1 MKYYIKTTFLTLL
14 SLILLLFV
22 LFVDT
27 TFYHVP
33 SFIKI
38 YWFERE
44 LTIIIAFLV
53 LLPVIK
59 SIFTR
64 LKLGL
69 KQTLLFIWGSIVSL
83 FLIILIPQLFLKSY
97 LVLWDN
103 NLFLAEYPLIW
114 NVVSGFCILFTISI
128 LILILLSIKEL
139 LNYRPGKFS
148 NFEMR
153 CLIWLFLI
161 FSLMLNFIEDR
172 YSFEQITIL
181 QSGFSSIIWIFGGL
195 MVIITLLISY
205 HKPWIDIL
213 NKKEKY
219 LGFIL
224 FIVVL
229 PIGIYL
235 IMSRLLLPVYAFS
248 TTVKGFALS
257 SFAFINVYMIVSF
270 LGLLFR
276 LPTASLYD
284 RVSQEILAISKISQ
298 MISLKENTSKVFDS
312 VVEYV
317 CLLTESDACWL
328 MLQNEELENLPIV
341 SSVHLSDIDRSILE
355 LPEACCLGNWVI
367 DKKEPVLV
375 HNVSTDERTVHLKM
389 LDVKWKSIL
398 AVPLFRDDSVVG
410 ILYSAKKSSY
420 AYDEKDLNTLKSF
433 GIQINIALGNADIS
447 GSAKVIDADR
457 IMSKPSVQ
465 ILNNEKIEL
474 AVSVINS
481 ASTSLTIGFVPVS
494 SKEICFYS
502 VCLTESGH
510 EMEMELRGVL
520 KTLFTLE
527 SDFNK
532 VFIKTIDIL
541 CDSKRIKD
549 LLLNLF
555 LFDEQLSEMRVVSN
569 FPLAVMCFKHS
580 SQTTISSI
588 TKMLENK
595 PDIKFHLYTCN
606 FPVKSKD
613 RILIVPDQE
622 PGKVEFEELVTALDS
637 TSVSQILEMVYK
649 KINPDSLFENQQ
661 ISGLISAIKFK

>member
-1 MKYYIKTTFLTLL
+1 MKYYIKTTCLTLF

-38 YWFERE
+38 YRFERE

-53 LLPVIK
+53 LFPVIK

-83 FLIILIPQLFLKSY
+83 FLMILLPQLFLKSF

-103 NLFLAEYPLIW
+103 NPFLAEYPLIW
-114 NVVSGFCILFTISI
+114 NVVSGFCTLITISI

-148 NFEMR
+148 NFEIKF
-153 CLIWLFLI
+153 LIWLFII

-195 MVIITLLISY
+195 MIIVSLLISY

-224 FIVVL
+224 CIVVL

-235 IMSRLLLPVYAFS
+235 IISHWLLPVYAFS

-257 SFAFINVYMIVSF
+257 SFAFINVYVTVSF

-284 RVSQEILAISKISQ
+284 RISQEILSISKISQ
-298 MISLKENTSKVFDS
+298 MISLKEKTSQVFDS
-312 VVEYV
+312 VVEYA

-328 MLQNEELENLPIV
+328 MLQDEELENSPIV
-341 SSVHLSDIDRSILE
+341 SSVHLSDIDRSTLE
-355 LPEACCLGNWVI
+355 RPEAYCLGNWVI
-367 DKKEPVLV
+367 DTGEPALV
-375 HNVSTDERTVHLKM
+375 HNISTDERTVHLKM

-398 AVPLFRDDSVVG
+398 AVPLFNDDSVIGV
-410 ILYSAKKSSY
+410 LYSAKKTSY
-420 AYDEKDLNTLKSF
+420 AYDENDLNTLKSF
-433 GIQINIALGNADIS
+433 GIQINIALGNSDVS
-447 GSAKVIDADR
+447 GSAKVIEADR
-457 IMSKPSVQ
+457 ITSKPPIQ

-481 ASTSLTIGFVPVS
+481 ASTGLTIGFVPVS

-502 VCLTESGH
+502 ACLTESRQDAGL
-510 EMEMELRGVL
+510 ELRGIL

-532 VFIKTIDIL
+532 VFKKTIDIL
-541 CDSKRIKD
+541 CDRKRIKD

-555 LFDEQLSEMRVVSN
+555 LFDEQLSEIRGVSN
-569 FPLAVMCFKHS
+569 FPLAVICFKHS
-580 SQTTISSI
+580 SQTTISST
-588 TKMLENK
+588 TKMLENI
-595 PDIKFHLYTCN
+595 PGTEFNLHTCN
-606 FPVKSKD
+606 FPVKSED
-613 RILIVPDQE
+613 RILITPDQE

-637 TSVSQILEMVYK
+637 TSVSQILETVYK
-649 KINPDSLFENQQ
+649 KINPDSLLENQQ
-661 ISGLISAIKFK
+661 ISGLTSAIKVK

>member
-14 SLILLLFV
+14 SLVLLLLV
-22 LFVDT
+22 IFVDT
-27 TFYHVP
+27 TFYRVP

-38 YWFERE
+38 YRFERE

-53 LLPVIK
+53 LFPVIK

-83 FLIILIPQLFLKSY
+83 FLMILLPQLFLKNY

-114 NVVSGFCILFTISI
+114 NAVSGFCTLITISI

-139 LNYRPGKFS
+139 LNYKPGKFS

-153 CLIWLFLI
+153 FLIWLFLI

-181 QSGFSSIIWIFGGL
+181 QSGFSSIIWILGGL
-195 MVIITLLISY
+195 MIIVMLLISC
-205 HKPWIDIL
+205 HKSWIDIL

-224 FIVVL
+224 CIVLL

-235 IMSRLLLPVYAFS
+235 IMSHWLLPVYAFS

-257 SFAFINVYMIVSF
+257 SIAFINVYVIVSF

-284 RVSQEILAISKISQ
+284 RVTQEILAISKISQ
-298 MISLKENTSKVFDS
+298 MISLRENTSQVFDS
-312 VVEYV
+312 VVEYA

-328 MLQNEELENLPIV
+328 MLQDEELENSPIV
-341 SSVHLSDIDRSILE
+341 SSIHLSDIDRSTLE
-355 LPEACCLGNWVI
+355 QPEACCLGNWVI
-367 DKKEPVLV
+367 DTKEPALV
-375 HNVSTDERTVHLKM
+375 HNISTDERTVHLKM
-389 LDVKWKSIL
+389 LDVKWKSVL

-410 ILYSAKKSSY
+410 VLYSAKKTSY
-420 AYDEKDLNTLKSF
+420 AYNEKDLNTLKSF
-433 GIQINIALGNADIS
+433 GIQINIALGNSDMS
-447 GSAKVIDADR
+447 GSAKVLEADR
-457 IMSKPSVQ
+457 ITSKPTIQ

-474 AVSVINS
+474 AVSAINS
-481 ASTSLTIGFVPVS
+481 ASTNLTIGFVPVS
-494 SKEICFYS
+494 SKETCFYS
-502 VCLTESGH
+502 VCLTESGQK
-510 EMEMELRGVL
+510 MEMELRGIL

-555 LFDEQLSEMRVVSN
+555 LFDEQLSEIRGASN
-569 FPLAVMCFKHS
+569 FPVAVMCFKHS
-580 SQTTISSI
+580 SQTIMPSK

-595 PDIKFHLYTCN
+595 PDIEFNLHTCN
-606 FPVKSKD
+606 FPVKSED
-613 RILIVPDQE
+613 RILITPDQE
-622 PGKVEFEELVTALDS
+622 FGKVEFEELITALDS
-637 TSVSQILEMVYK
+637 ISASQILEMVYK
-649 KINPDSLFENQQ
+649 KVNPDALFENQQ
-661 ISGLISAIKFK
+661 ISGLISAIKVM

>member
-1 MKYYIKTTFLTLL
+1 
-14 SLILLLFV
+14 
-22 LFVDT
+22 
-27 TFYHVP
+27 
-33 SFIKI
+33 
-38 YWFERE
+38 
-44 LTIIIAFLV
+44 
-53 LLPVIK
+53 
-59 SIFTR
+59 
-64 LKLGL
+64 
-69 KQTLLFIWGSIVSL
+69 
-83 FLIILIPQLFLKSY
+83 
-97 LVLWDN
+97 
-103 NLFLAEYPLIW
+103 
-114 NVVSGFCILFTISI
+114 
-128 LILILLSIKEL
+128 
-139 LNYRPGKFS
+139 
-148 NFEMR
+148 
-153 CLIWLFLI
+153 
-161 FSLMLNFIEDR
+161 
-172 YSFEQITIL
+172 
-181 QSGFSSIIWIFGGL
+181 

-595 PDIKFHLYTCN
+595 PDI
-606 FPVKSKD
+606 
-613 RILIVPDQE
+613 
-622 PGKVEFEELVTALDS
+622 
-637 TSVSQILEMVYK
+637 
-649 KINPDSLFENQQ
+649 
-661 ISGLISAIKFK
+661 

>member
-38 YWFERE
+38 YRFERE

-53 LLPVIK
+53 LFPVIK

-64 LKLGL
+64 LKLSL

-83 FLIILIPQLFLKSY
+83 FLIILVPQLFLKSY

-103 NLFLAEYPLIW
+103 NPFLAEYPLIW
-114 NVVSGFCILFTISI
+114 NAISCFCTLITISI

-161 FSLMLNFIEDR
+161 FALMLNFIEDR

-181 QSGFSSIIWIFGGL
+181 QSGFSSIIWIFGAL
-195 MVIITLLISY
+195 MVIVTLLISF

-224 FIVVL
+224 CIVVL

-235 IMSRLLLPVYAFS
+235 IMSHWLLPVYAFS

-257 SFAFINVYMIVSF
+257 SFAFINVYVIVSF

-284 RVSQEILAISKISQ
+284 RVTQEILAISRISQ
-298 MISLKENTSKVFDS
+298 MISLKENTSQVFDS
-312 VVEYV
+312 VVEYA

-328 MLQNEELENLPIV
+328 TLQDEELENLLIV
-341 SSVHLSDIDRSILE
+341 SSVHLSDIDRSTLE
-355 LPEACCLGNWVI
+355 RPEACCLGNWVI
-367 DKKEPVLV
+367 DTKEPALV
-375 HNVSTDERTVHLKM
+375 HNISTDERTVHLKM
-389 LDVKWKSIL
+389 LDMKWKSIL
-398 AVPLFRDDSVVG
+398 AVPLFRDDFVIGV
-410 ILYSAKKSSY
+410 LYSAKKTSY

-433 GIQINIALGNADIS
+433 GIQINIALGNSDMS

-457 IMSKPSVQ
+457 ITSKPSVQ

-474 AVSVINS
+474 AVSAINS
-481 ASTSLTIGFVPVS
+481 ASTGLTIGFVPVS
-494 SKEICFYS
+494 CKEICFYS
-502 VCLTESGH
+502 VCLTASGQDAGL
-510 EMEMELRGVL
+510 ELRGIL
-520 KTLFTLE
+520 RTLFTLE
-527 SDFNK
+527 SDLNK
-532 VFIKTIDIL
+532 VFKKTIDIL
-541 CDSKRIKD
+541 CDRKRIKD
-549 LLLNLF
+549 LLLYLL
-555 LFDEQLSEMRVVSN
+555 LFDEQLMEIRGVSN
-569 FPLAVMCFKHS
+569 FPLAVMRFRHS
-580 SQTTISSI
+580 SQTIISSTI
-588 TKMLENK
+588 KMLENK
-595 PDIKFHLYTCN
+595 PDIEFNLHTCN
-606 FPVKSKD
+606 FPVKSED
-613 RILIVPDQE
+613 RILIIPDQE
-622 PGKVEFEELVTALDS
+622 PGKVEFEEFVTALNS
-637 TSVSQILEMVYK
+637 TSASQILEMVYK

-661 ISGLISAIKFK
+661 ISGLISAIKVK

>member
-1 MKYYIKTTFLTLL
+1 M
-14 SLILLLFV
+14 ILL
-22 LFVDT
+22 
-27 TFYHVP
+27 
-33 SFIKI
+33 
-38 YWFERE
+38 
-44 LTIIIAFLV
+44 
-53 LLPVIK
+53 
-59 SIFTR
+59 
-64 LKLGL
+64 
-69 KQTLLFIWGSIVSL
+69 
-83 FLIILIPQLFLKSY
+83 PQLFLKNY

-114 NVVSGFCILFTISI
+114 NAVSGFCTLITISI

-139 LNYRPGKFS
+139 LNYKPGKFS

-153 CLIWLFLI
+153 FLIWLFLI

-181 QSGFSSIIWIFGGL
+181 QSGFSSIIWILGGL
-195 MVIITLLISY
+195 MIIVTLLISY

-224 FIVVL
+224 CIVLL

-235 IMSRLLLPVYAFS
+235 IMSHWLLPVYAFS

-257 SFAFINVYMIVSF
+257 SIAFINVYVIVSF

-284 RVSQEILAISKISQ
+284 RVTQEILAISKISQ
-298 MISLKENTSKVFDS
+298 MISLRENTSQVFDS
-312 VVEYV
+312 VVEYA

-328 MLQNEELENLPIV
+328 MLQDEELENSPIV
-341 SSVHLSDIDRSILE
+341 SSIHLSDIDSSTLE
-355 LPEACCLGNWVI
+355 QPEACCLGNWVI
-367 DKKEPVLV
+367 DTKEPALV
-375 HNVSTDERTVHLKM
+375 HNISTDERTVHLKM
-389 LDVKWKSIL
+389 LDVKWKSVL

-410 ILYSAKKSSY
+410 VLYSAKKTSY
-420 AYDEKDLNTLKSF
+420 AYNEKDLNTLKSF
-433 GIQINIALGNADIS
+433 GIQINIALGNSDMS
-447 GSAKVIDADR
+447 GSAKVLEADR
-457 IMSKPSVQ
+457 ITSKPTIQ

-474 AVSVINS
+474 AVSAINS
-481 ASTSLTIGFVPVS
+481 ASTGLTIGFVPVS

-502 VCLTESGH
+502 VCLTESGQK
-510 EMEMELRGVL
+510 MEMELRGIL

-555 LFDEQLSEMRVVSN
+555 LFDEQLSEIRGASN

-580 SQTTISSI
+580 SQTIMPSK

-595 PDIKFHLYTCN
+595 PDIEFNLYTCN
-606 FPVKSKD
+606 FPVKSED
-613 RILIVPDQE
+613 RILITPDQE
-622 PGKVEFEELVTALDS
+622 FGKVEFEELITALDS
-637 TSVSQILEMVYK
+637 ISASQILEMVYK
-649 KINPDSLFENQQ
+649 KVNPDALFENQQ
-661 ISGLISAIKFK
+661 ISGLISAIKVM

>member
-14 SLILLLFV
+14 SLILLLFI

-38 YWFERE
+38 YRFERE

-53 LLPVIK
+53 LFPVIK

-64 LKLGL
+64 LKLSL

-83 FLIILIPQLFLKSY
+83 FLIILVPQLFLKSY

-103 NLFLAEYPLIW
+103 NPFLAEYPLIW
-114 NVVSGFCILFTISI
+114 NIVSGFCTLFTISI

-139 LNYRPGKFS
+139 LDYRPGKFS

-161 FSLMLNFIEDR
+161 FALMLNFIEDR

-195 MVIITLLISY
+195 MTIVTLLISY

-224 FIVVL
+224 CIFAL

-235 IMSRLLLPVYAFS
+235 IMSYWLLPVYAFS

-257 SFAFINVYMIVSF
+257 SFAFINVYVIVSF

-284 RVSQEILAISKISQ
+284 RVTQEILAISKISQ
-298 MISLKENTSKVFDS
+298 MISLKENTSQVFDS

-328 MLQNEELENLPIV
+328 MLQDKELENLPIV
-341 SSVHLSDIDRSILE
+341 SSVHLSDIDRLTLE
-355 LPEACCLGNWVI
+355 QPEACCLGNWVV
-367 DKKEPVLV
+367 DTKEPALV
-375 HNVSTDERTVHLKM
+375 HNISTDERTVHLKM
-389 LDVKWKSIL
+389 LDMKWKSIL

-410 ILYSAKKSSY
+410 ILYSAKKTSH
-420 AYDEKDLNTLKSF
+420 AYDEKDLNTLKTF
-433 GIQINIALGNADIS
+433 GIQINIALGNSDMS

-457 IMSKPSVQ
+457 ITSKPSIQ

-474 AVSVINS
+474 AVSAINS
-481 ASTSLTIGFVPVS
+481 AGTGLTIGFMPVS
-494 SKEICFYS
+494 SKETCFYS
-502 VCLTESGH
+502 VCLTESGQK
-510 EMEMELRGVL
+510 MEMELRGIL

-527 SDFNK
+527 SDLNK

-541 CDSKRIKD
+541 CDRKHIKD
-549 LLLNLF
+549 LFLYLL
-555 LFDEQLSEMRVVSN
+555 LFDEQLMEIRGVSN
-569 FPLAVMCFKHS
+569 FPLAVMCFRHG
-580 SQTTISSI
+580 SQTIMPSK

-595 PDIKFHLYTCN
+595 PDIEFNLHTCN
-606 FPVKSKD
+606 FPVKSED
-613 RILIVPDQE
+613 RILIIPDQE
-622 PGKVEFEELVTALDS
+622 PGKVEFEEFVTALNS
-637 TSVSQILEMVYK
+637 TSASQILEAVYK
-649 KINPDSLFENQQ
+649 KINPDSLLENQQ
-661 ISGLISAIKFK
+661 ISGLISAIKVK